1 MTDPKEVATWLK
13 SNPEFLV
20 DHPELLDE
28 IKLTHE
34 AGTASL
40 IELQVERLRT
50 ENRLLNARLK
60 TLAGI
65 AGENERLMQRL
76 HQLTLEV
83 MTTDST
89 SAFIEHLFAKLAD
102 DFKADC
108 VRLHL
113 NKHHPELDDC
123 TMVMTLPEQRPDW
136 LEKLLDKDQTLCGR
150 LTSSKLELLFGD
162 QAGIIG
168 SAALVPIPCTG
179 MLAIGAG
186 SVERFHPGMGTLFLE
201 LLGTTIRYRLER
213 SGVEHRKRA

>member
-1 MTDPKEVATWLK
+1 MTDPKEIATWLK
-13 SNPEFLV
+13 SNPDFFV

-28 IKLTHE
+28 INLAHQ

-40 IELQVERLRT
+40 IERQVERLRS
-50 ENRLLNARLK
+50 ENHRLDARLK

-89 SAFIEHLFAKLAD
+89 PAFIERLFDKLAE
-102 DFKADC
+102 DFRADC

-113 NKHHPELDDC
+113 IKHHPELGDC
-123 TMVMTLPEQRPDW
+123 SLVETLPEKYPDW
-136 LEKLLDKDQTLCGR
+136 LQKVLEKGQTVCGR
-150 LTSSKLELLFGD
+150 LTSTKLEVLFGG
-162 QAGIIG
+162 QAEQLG
-168 SAALVPIPCTG
+168 SAALVPIAGTG
-179 MLAIGAG
+179 VLAIGAK
-186 SVERFHPGMGTLFLE
+186 SIERFHPGMGTLFLE

-213 SGVEHRKRA
+213 SGAEHRKRA

>member
-13 SNPEFLV
+13 SNPDFFI

-28 IKLTHE
+28 IKLAHQ

-40 IELQVERLRT
+40 IERQVERLRA
-50 ENRLLNARLK
+50 ENRRLNDRLK

-89 SAFIEHLFAKLAD
+89 PAFIERLFDKLAE
-102 DFKADC
+102 DFTADC

-113 NKHHPELDDC
+113 IKHHRELDDC
-123 TMVMTLPEQRPDW
+123 AMVITLPEQRPDW
-136 LEKLLDKDQTLCGR
+136 LDKLLDKDQTLCGR
-150 LTSSKLELLFGD
+150 LTSGKLQLLFSD
-162 QAGIIG
+162 QAEQIG
-168 SAALVPIPCTG
+168 SAALVPIPGTG
-179 MLAIGAG
+179 VLAIGAK
-186 SVERFHPGMGTLFLE
+186 SSDRFHPGMGTLFLE

-213 SGVEHRKRA
+213 SGAEHRKRA